1 MVRISAD
8 STCDLSS
15 DIIKRF
21 NIEILPLYIIIDDKE
36 LRDGV
41 DVTPADIFKYVDSTG
56 KLCKTAA
63 AGVSDYYDLFSRIT
77 SNGDSVVHINI
88 SSEFSV
94 CHQNAVLAAKEFE
107 NVYLVDSRNLSTGSG
122 HIVMEAAL
130 MAEQD
135 LPAET
140 IKQRLDELVGRV
152 EASFVVERL
161 DYLYKGGRCSSL
173 AALGGNILGLK
184 PCIEVKDGK
193 MGVGKKYRGSFD
205 SALRKYVRDRLEGR
219 DDIVYDRIFITHP
232 ACTPEIV
239 DSVRKSVEKYGDFKE
254 IIETRAGC
262 TISNHCGPF
271 TLGVLF
277 IRKK

>member
-1 MVRISAD
+1 MLNAYEPLRRCLESVDDNTVYDEYEFIIAD
-8 STCDLSS
+8 MGSKD
-15 DIIKRF
+15 
-21 NIEILPLYIIIDDKE
+21 
-36 LRDGV
+36 
-41 DVTPADIFKYVDSTG
+41 A
-56 KLCKTAA
+56 
-63 AGVSDYYDLFSRIT
+63 VSYTHL

-94 CHQNAVLAAKEFE
+94 CHQNAVLAASEFE

-130 MAEQD
+130 MAEQN

-140 IKQRLDELVGRV
+140 IKRRLDELVSRV

-205 SALRKYVRDRLEGR
+205 SALRK
-219 DDIVYDRIFITHP
+219 
-232 ACTPEIV
+232 
-239 DSVRKSVEKYGDFKE
+239 
-254 IIETRAGC
+254 
-262 TISNHCGPF
+262 
-271 TLGVLF
+271 
-277 IRKK
+277 